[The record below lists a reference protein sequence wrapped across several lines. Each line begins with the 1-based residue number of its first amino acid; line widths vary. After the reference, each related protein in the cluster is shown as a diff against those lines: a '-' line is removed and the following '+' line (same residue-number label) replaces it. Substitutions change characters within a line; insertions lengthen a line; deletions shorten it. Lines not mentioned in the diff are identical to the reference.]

1 MSFLILPLTAAPL
14 GMGWRLTSCLPSI
27 VMLTYARAFLACLQS
42 LQGFVLVAI
51 ISASLTVFLGVSVV
65 SSLLYENI
73 LARQA
78 EQTSETLAR
87 QSFNAMLQVMRQ
99 GWTREQMETFI
110 EETQHAHESSG
121 YRFAFYRGDR
131 VTERFG
137 QIDQPPMDIVI
148 RAALES
154 GNERV
159 WLEDGTVRRIMPL
172 VARSECLACHQNAA
186 TGDVLGVIDIQH
198 DLAPI
203 SREMRYNYL
212 ALFIVAA
219 LVILLL
225 ALGMSKLFAGR
236 IQATLKQFRER
247 LEAVNSVEDFR
258 KLDFSDAKVRFH
270 ELNEAL
276 QQVNA
281 LVDRLRNVAVDKDIL
296 EFEIRLLS
304 KFIITSE
311 VVRDWREFIKELLA
325 DINTIIQAHTL
336 VTIFQVEDEGYEL
349 EVFWYREVAPETRAT
364 FEALLT
370 QLLENKPE
378 GQPGGSVL
386 KVHHHTVMNAGADE
400 AVADLSPEDIRLQTK
415 SLLLEAPKIG
425 GIVGI
430 GVQSDLAQDPIRHI
444 VIDGILSTLLNLVGS
459 VKAIYKYTQDL
470 EFYATRDP
478 LTNLHNQRIFKDM
491 LTYEVGRAGRHQDH
505 FSLLMLDLDNFKTVN
520 DRHGHAFGDQ
530 FLNAVADTLS
540 HSVRPGDFLARY
552 GGDEFTVILPETEEQ
567 QAYSVAQRI
576 ASNLSSQVLTAPDGS
591 TVRATTSIGIASYPN
606 HATNPHD
613 LFLMAD
619 NMMYKAKRK
628 GKNCVA
634 VPAQEEVAEVFR
646 EVGEKNQMV
655 LSALEEQR
663 IVPYFQPIA
672 DVRTGKVNIHELL
685 MRIQLDD
692 HLVPAGEFIDIAE
705 SIGVIH
711 KMDYLLIEKA
721 FAQIRAQGYE
731 GMLFINLSP
740 KSLIIGEFI
749 GHIHQLAID
758 YDILPERIVFELTER
773 ETVSNLKLLEKFV
786 LDLKLEGF
794 NFAID
799 DFGSGYSSFR
809 YLKQF
814 PIDVIK
820 IEGEFIRNMLN
831 DEKYMAFVK
840 SIVTLAQ
847 SLGVST
853 IAEFIE
859 DEEVLEVVKGL
870 GIDFGQ
876 GYHLGR
882 PGPRFVNH
890 RQQLLVER

>member
-1 MSFLILPLTAAPL
+1 MF
-14 GMGWRLTSCLPSI
+14 
-27 VMLTYARAFLACLQS
+27 TYARAFLACLKS

-51 ISASLTVFLGVSVV
+51 LSASLTVFVGVTLV

-73 LARQA
+73 LVRQA

-99 GWTREQMETFI
+99 GWSREQMESFI
-110 EETQHAHESSG
+110 AETKRAHEASG
-121 YRFAFYRGDR
+121 YRFSFYRGER
-131 VTERFG
+131 VTERYG
-137 QIDQPPMDIVI
+137 VVDQPPLDIVI
-148 RAALES
+148 RSALAS

-159 WLEDGTVRRIMPL
+159 WREDGTVRRIMPL
-172 VARSECLACHQNAA
+172 VARPECLACHQNAA

-198 DLAPI
+198 DIAPI
-203 SREMRYNYL
+203 SREMRLNYL
-212 ALFIVAA
+212 AMFIVAG
-219 LVILLL
+219 LLILLL
-225 ALGMSKLFAGR
+225 ALGMSKVFAER
-236 IQATLKQFRER
+236 IQATLRQFRER
-247 LEAVNSVEDFR
+247 LDAVNSVEDFR
-258 KLDFSDAKVRFH
+258 KLDVSDTRVRFH
-270 ELNEAL
+270 ELDAAL

-281 LVDRLRNVAVDKDIL
+281 LVGRLRNVAVDKDIL

-304 KFIITSE
+304 KFIITSD

-325 DINTIIQAHTL
+325 DINTIIQAHAL

-349 EVFWYREVAPETRAT
+349 EVFWYREVAPETRVA
-364 FEALLT
+364 FEQLLT
-370 QLLENKPE
+370 QLLERRHEDP
-378 GQPGGSVL
+378 PGVSIL
-386 KVHHHTVMNAGADE
+386 KVHHHTVMTGSESTAS
-400 AVADLSPEDIRLQTK
+400 LSPEDIRLQTK

-470 EFYATRDP
+470 EYYATRDP
-478 LTNLHNQRIFKDM
+478 LTSLHNQRIFKDM
-491 LTYEVGRAGRHQDH
+491 LTYEVGRATRHQDH

-530 FLNAVADTLS
+530 FLHAVADTLS
-540 HSVRPGDFLARY
+540 QSIRPGDFLARY
-552 GGDEFTVILPETEEQ
+552 GGDEFTVILPQTGEE
-567 QAYSVAQRI
+567 QAYSVALRI
-576 ASNLSSQVLTAPDGS
+576 ADNLTRQALTAPDGT

-606 HATNPHD
+606 HAGNPHD

-634 VPAQEEVAEVFR
+634 LPEREEVAEVFR

-692 HLVPAGEFIDIAE
+692 RLVPAGEFIDIAE

-711 KMDYLLIEKA
+711 RMDYQLIEKA
-721 FAQIRAQGYE
+721 FTQVREQGYE

-740 KSLIIGEFI
+740 KSLIVGEFI
-749 GHIHQLAID
+749 GRIHQLAID
-758 YDILPERIVFELTER
+758 YDVLPERIVFELTER

-820 IEGEFIRNMLN
+820 IEGEFIRNMLA
-831 DEKYMAFVK
+831 DETYMAFVK

-853 IAEFIE
+853 VAEYIE
-859 DEEVLEVVKGL
+859 DADVLEAVKAL

-882 PGPRFVNH
+882 PGPSFADH
-890 RQQLLVER
+890 RQQVSHASQVVADRK

>member
-1 MSFLILPLTAAPL
+1 
-14 GMGWRLTSCLPSI
+14 
-27 VMLTYARAFLACLQS
+27 MLAYVRSRLACWRS

-51 ISASLTVFLGVSVV
+51 LSASLTVFVGVTLV

-73 LARQA
+73 LARQV

-99 GWTREQMETFI
+99 GWSRDEMEAFI
-110 EETQHAHESSG
+110 DETKRAHAGAG
-121 YRFAFYRGDR
+121 YRFTFYRGER
-131 VTERFG
+131 VSERYG
-137 QIDQPPMDIVI
+137 VIDQPPLDIVI
-148 RAALES
+148 RSALET

-159 WLEDGTVRRIMPL
+159 WRENGTVRRVMPL
-172 VARSECLACHQNAA
+172 LARPECLACHQNAA
-186 TGDVLGVIDIQH
+186 TGDVLGVIDIQR
-198 DLAPI
+198 DMAPI
-203 SREMRYNYL
+203 SREMRFNYL

-219 LVILLL
+219 LLILLL
-225 ALGMSKLFAGR
+225 ALGMSKLFAER
-236 IQATLKQFRER
+236 IQVTLDQFRDR
-247 LEAVNSVEDFR
+247 LAAVNSVEDFR
-258 KLDFSDAKVRFH
+258 KLDVSDTQVRFQ
-270 ELNEAL
+270 ELNIAM

-349 EVFWYREVAPETRAT
+349 EVFWYRKVAPETRET
-364 FEALLT
+364 FEALLS
-370 QLLENKPE
+370 QLLERRHEDP
-378 GQPGGSVL
+378 PAGSIL
-386 KVHHHTVMNAGADE
+386 KVLHHTVMTDGEGELAAR
-400 AVADLSPEDIRLQTK
+400 LTPEDIRLQTK

-459 VKAIYKYTQDL
+459 VKAIYKYTKDL
-470 EFYATRDP
+470 EYYATRDP
-478 LTNLHNQRIFKDM
+478 LTSLYNQRIFKDM
-491 LTYEVGRAGRHQDH
+491 LAYEVGRATRHQDH

-530 FLNAVADTLS
+530 FLHAVADTLA

-567 QAYSVAQRI
+567 QAYSVALRI
-576 ASNLSSQVLTAPDGS
+576 ADKLAGQVLTAPDGS
-591 TVRATTSIGIASYPN
+591 VVRATTSIGIASYPN
-606 HATNPHD
+606 HAENPHD

-619 NMMYKAKRK
+619 NMMYKAKRQ

-634 VPAQEEVAEVFR
+634 LPEREEVAEVFR
-646 EVGEKNQMV
+646 KVGEKNQMV

-672 DVRTGKVNIHELL
+672 NVASGEVHIHELL

-692 HLVPAGEFIDIAE
+692 RLVPAGEFIDLAE

-711 KMDYLLIEKA
+711 KMDYQLVEKA
-721 FAQIRAQGYE
+721 FAQVREQHYE

-740 KSLIIGEFI
+740 KSLIVGEFI

-786 LDLKLEGF
+786 HDLKLEGF

-820 IEGEFIRNMLN
+820 IEGEFIRNMLD
-831 DEKYMAFVK
+831 DETYMAFVK

-853 IAEFIE
+853 VAEFIE
-859 DEEVLEVVKGL
+859 DEAVLEAVRAL

-882 PGPRFVNH
+882 PGPRFVGR
-890 RQQLLVER
+890 RQAERLPSDS

>member
-1 MSFLILPLTAAPL
+1 
-14 GMGWRLTSCLPSI
+14 
-27 VMLTYARAFLACLQS
+27 MLTHARALLSCMRTLK
-42 LQGFVLVAI
+42 GFVLVAI
-51 ISASLTVFLGVSVV
+51 ISASMTVFAGVTLVTT
-65 SSLLYENI
+65 LLYENI

-87 QSFNAMLQVMRQ
+87 QSFTAMLQIMRQ
-99 GWTREQMETFI
+99 GWTREQMEAFI
-110 EETQHAHESSG
+110 EETQQLYAGSG
-121 YRFAFYRGDR
+121 YRFAFYRGKR
-131 VTERFG
+131 VSERYG
-137 QIDQPPMDIVI
+137 EIDQPAMDIVI
-148 RAALES
+148 QAAFAS
-154 GNERV
+154 GEARV
-159 WLEDGTVRRIMPL
+159 WNQDGQVRRVMPL
-172 VARSECLACHQNAA
+172 LARSDCLTCHQNAA
-186 TGDVLGVIDIQH
+186 TGDVLGIIDLQH
-198 DLAPI
+198 DLSPI
-203 SREMRYNYL
+203 SREMRLNY
-212 ALFIVAA
+212 VAMF
-219 LVILLL
+219 LVASVFVLLL
-225 ALGMSKLFAGR
+225 ALAISTLFSDR
-236 IQATLKQFRER
+236 IQRTLGLFRQR
-247 LEAVNSVEDFR
+247 MSAVNSIEDFR
-258 KLDFSDAKVRFH
+258 QLDVTDANVPFI
-270 ELNEAL
+270 ELNDAL

-281 LVDRLRNVAVDKDIL
+281 LVGRLRNVAVDKDIL

-304 KFIITSE
+304 KFIITSD
-311 VVRDWREFIKELLA
+311 VVRDWREFIKELLG
-325 DINTIIQAHTL
+325 DINTIIVAHTL
-336 VTIFQVEDEGYEL
+336 VTIFQVEEEGYEL
-349 EVFWYREVAPETRAT
+349 EVFWYREVTAQTQQT
-364 FEALLT
+364 FAHLLT
-370 QLLENKPE
+370 QLLERHHN
-378 GQPGGSVL
+378 GQAAAVL
-386 KVHHHTVMNAGADE
+386 KVTHHSVCSAAEDGQPMH
-400 AVADLSPEDIRLQTK
+400 DLSAEDIRLQTK

-459 VKAIYKYTQDL
+459 VKAIYKYTKDL

-478 LTNLHNQRIFKDM
+478 LTNLHNQRVFKDM
-491 LTYEVGRAGRHQDH
+491 LHYEVARASRHQDR
-505 FSLLMLDLDNFKTVN
+505 FSLLMLDMDNFKSVN

-530 FLNAVADTLS
+530 FLHAVANTLA

-552 GGDEFTVILPETEEQ
+552 GGDEFTVILPETSEE
-567 QAYSVAQRI
+567 QAYSVAMRI
-576 ASNLSSQVLTAPDGS
+576 AQNLTSQVLTAPDG
-591 TVRATTSIGIASYPN
+591 TAVRATTSVGIASYPN
-606 HATNPHD
+606 HAANSHD

-634 VPAQEEVAEVFR
+634 LPDDEEVAAVFR

-672 DVRTGKVNIHELL
+672 DVNTGEVHIHELL
-685 MRIQLDD
+685 MRIQIGERII
-692 HLVPAGEFIDIAE
+692 PAGEFIEIAE

-721 FAQIRAQGYE
+721 FAQIREQGYD

-749 GHIHQLAID
+749 AHIHQLAID
-758 YDILPERIVFELTER
+758 YGIKPSRIVFELTER
-773 ETVSNLKLLEKFV
+773 ETVSNLTLLEKFV

-799 DFGSGYSSFR
+799 DFGSGFSSFR

-820 IEGEFIRNMLN
+820 IEGEFIRNMLQ

-840 SIVTLAQ
+840 SIVTLAG

-859 DEEVLEVVKGL
+859 DEEVLAAVAEL
-870 GIDFGQ
+870 GIDYGQ

-882 PGPRFVNH
+882 PSPRFVTAS
-890 RQQLLVER
+890 RAERLTSQ

>member
-1 MSFLILPLTAAPL
+1 
-14 GMGWRLTSCLPSI
+14 
-27 VMLTYARAFLACLQS
+27 MLTQVRSLFTCLKT

-51 ISASLTVFLGVSVV
+51 LSASLTVFIGVTLA

-73 LARQA
+73 LTRQA

-87 QSFNAMLQVMRQ
+87 QSYSAMQQVLRQ
-99 GWTREQMETFI
+99 GWNREQMETFI
-110 EETQHAHESSG
+110 EETRLAHEASG
-121 YRFAFYRGDR
+121 YRFTFYWGEGVTQRHGD
-131 VTERFG
+131 
-137 QIDQPPMDIVI
+137 IDQPEMDVVI
-148 RAALES
+148 HAALAA
-154 GNERV
+154 GGERV
-159 WLEDGTVRRIMPL
+159 WRENGTVRRIMPL
-172 VARSECLACHQNAA
+172 VARAECLACQQYAA
-186 TGDVLGVIDIQH
+186 AGDVLGVIDIQH

-203 SREMRYNYL
+203 SRVMRFNYL
-212 ALFIVAA
+212 AMFIVAA
-219 LVILLL
+219 LMVLML
-225 ALGMSKLFAGR
+225 ALGISKLFAER
-236 IQATLKQFRER
+236 IEATLRQFRQR
-247 LEAVNSVEDFR
+247 LAAVNSVADFR
-258 KLDFSDAKVRFH
+258 NLNLGDSDVGFQ
-270 ELNEAL
+270 ELNDAM

-281 LVDRLRNVAVDKDIL
+281 LVGRLRNVAVDKDIL

-370 QLLENKPE
+370 QLLERKHE
-378 GQPGGSVL
+378 GQPACIIL
-386 KVHHHTVMNAGADE
+386 KVSHHTVVSSGENE
-400 AVADLSPEDIRLQTK
+400 ALADLTPEDIRLQTK

-491 LTYEVGRAGRHQDH
+491 LTYEVGRATRHQDH

-530 FLNAVADTLS
+530 FLHAVADTLA
-540 HSVRPGDFLARY
+540 HSIRPGDFLARY
-552 GGDEFTVILPETEEQ
+552 GGDEFTVILPQTEEE
-567 QAYSVAQRI
+567 QAYSVALRI
-576 ASNLSSQVLTAPDGS
+576 ASNLSRQVLTAPDGS
-591 TVRATTSIGIASYPN
+591 TVRATTSIGIACYPN
-606 HATNPHD
+606 HAGNPHD

-634 VPAQEEVAEVFR
+634 LPEQEEVAAVFK

-672 DVRTGKVNIHELL
+672 DVRTGEVNIHELL

-692 HLVPAGEFIDIAE
+692 RLVPAGEFIDIAE

-711 KMDYLLIEKA
+711 KMDYQLIEKA
-721 FAQIRAQGYE
+721 FAQVREQGYE

-749 GHIHQLAID
+749 GRIHQLAID
-758 YDILPERIVFELTER
+758 YGILPERIVFELTER

-786 LDLKLEGF
+786 LDLKMEGF

-820 IEGEFIRNMLN
+820 IEGEFIRNMLS

-859 DEEVLEVVKGL
+859 DEEVLAAVEGL

-882 PGPRFVNH
+882 PGPNFVSR
-890 RQQLLVER
+890 RQPLLVSK

>member
-1 MSFLILPLTAAPL
+1 
-14 GMGWRLTSCLPSI
+14 
-27 VMLTYARAFLACLQS
+27 MLTYARAFLTCLKS

-51 ISASLTVFLGVSVV
+51 LSASLTVFLGVSVV

-99 GWTREQMETFI
+99 GWTREQMVAFI
-110 EETQHAHESSG
+110 EETRRAHEGSG
-121 YRFAFYRGDR
+121 YRFAFYRGER
-131 VTERFG
+131 VSERFG
-137 QIDQPPMDIVI
+137 QIEQPPMDIVV
-148 RAALES
+148 RSALAS

-159 WLEDGTVRRIMPL
+159 WREDGTVRRIMPL
-172 VARSECLACHQNAA
+172 VARAECLTCHQNAA

-203 SREMRYNYL
+203 SREMRFNYL

-219 LVILLL
+219 LFILML
-225 ALGMSKLFAGR
+225 ALGMSKLFAER
-236 IQATLKQFRER
+236 IQVTLKQFRER

-258 KLDFSDAKVRFH
+258 KLDVSDAKVRFH
-270 ELNEAL
+270 ELNDAL
-276 QQVNA
+276 QHVNA

-370 QLLENKPE
+370 QLLENKHE

-386 KVHHHTVMNAGADE
+386 KVSHHTVMAAGVDE

-430 GVQSDLAQDPIRHI
+430 GVQSDLVQDPIRHI

-459 VKAIYKYTQDL
+459 VKAIYKYTKDL

-491 LTYEVGRAGRHQDH
+491 LVYEVGRATRHQDH

-530 FLNAVADTLS
+530 FLSAVADTLS

-552 GGDEFTVILPETEEQ
+552 GGDEFTVILPQTEDQ
-567 QAYSVAQRI
+567 QAYSVALRI
-576 ASNLSSQVLTAPDGS
+576 AENLSRQVLTAPDGS

-606 HATNPHD
+606 HAANPHD
-613 LFLMAD
+613 LFLLAD

-634 VPAQEEVAEVFR
+634 LPEQEEVAEVFR

-672 DVRTGKVNIHELL
+672 DVRTGEVHIHELL

-692 HLVPAGEFIDIAE
+692 RLVPAGEFIDIAE

-711 KMDYLLIEKA
+711 KMDYQLIEKA
-721 FAQIRAQGYE
+721 FAQIREQGYE

-820 IEGEFIRNMLN
+820 IEGEFIRNMLS

-847 SLGVST
+847 SLGVNT

-859 DEEVLEVVKGL
+859 DGDVLAAVEAL

-876 GYHLGR
+876 GYYLGR
-882 PGPRFVNH
+882 PGPRFVSC
-890 RQQLLVER
+890 RQPVVAAK

>member
-1 MSFLILPLTAAPL
+1 MLSF
-14 GMGWRLTSCLPSI
+14 
-27 VMLTYARAFLACLQS
+27 ARSLLACLKT
-42 LQGFVLVAI
+42 LQGFVLVAV
-51 ISASLTVFLGVSVV
+51 ISASLTVFLGVTLV

-73 LARQA
+73 LTRKA
-78 EQTSETLAR
+78 EQTSELLAR
-87 QSFNAMLQVMRQ
+87 QSYNAMRQVMSQ
-99 GWTREQMETFI
+99 GWSGEQMEAFI
-110 EETQHAHESSG
+110 EETRLAHEDSG
-121 YRFAFYRGDR
+121 YRFEFYRGNGAS
-131 VTERFG
+131 ERLG
-137 QIDQPPMDIVI
+137 SPDPSPMDIVI
-148 RAALES
+148 RSAMAS
-154 GNERV
+154 GTDRV
-159 WLEDGTVRRIMPL
+159 WREDGKVRRIMPL
-172 VARSECLACHQNAA
+172 VAT

-203 SREMRYNYL
+203 SREMRLNYV
-212 ALFIVAA
+212 ALFIVSA
-219 LVILLL
+219 LVVLLL
-225 ALGMSKLFAGR
+225 ALGMSKLFAER
-236 IQATLKQFRER
+236 IEATLVQFRGR
-247 LEAVNSVEDFR
+247 LAAVNSVADFR
-258 KLDFSDAKVRFH
+258 NLDLSDTPVRFH
-270 ELNEAL
+270 ELNDAM

-281 LVDRLRNVAVDKDIL
+281 LVGRLRNVAVDKDIL

-336 VTIFQVEDEGYEL
+336 VTVFQLEDEGYEL
-349 EVFWYREVAPETRAT
+349 EVFWYREVAAETRDA
-364 FEALLT
+364 FEKVLT
-370 QLLENKPE
+370 QLLEQKHA
-378 GQPGGSVL
+378 GQPGGTII
-386 KVHHHTVMNAGADE
+386 KVYHHTAISCSESEVMAQ
-400 AVADLSPEDIRLQTK
+400 LSPEDIRLQTK
-415 SLLLEAPKIG
+415 SLLLETPKIG

-459 VKAIYKYTQDL
+459 VKAIYKYTKDL

-491 LTYEVGRAGRHQDH
+491 LVYEVGRATRHRYH

-530 FLNAVADTLS
+530 FLHAVADTLYQ
-540 HSVRPGDFLARY
+540 SVRPGDFLARY
-552 GGDEFTVILPETEEQ
+552 GGDEFTIILPETEEE
-567 QAYSVAQRI
+567 QAYSVALRI
-576 ASNLSSQVLTAPDGS
+576 AGNLSSLVLTAPDGS
-591 TVRATTSIGIASYPN
+591 TVRATSSIGIASYPS

-634 VPAQEEVAEVFR
+634 LPDQEEVAEVFR
-646 EVGEKNQMV
+646 EAGEKNQMV

-672 DVRTGKVNIHELL
+672 NVSTGEVNIHELL

-692 HLVPAGEFIDIAE
+692 RLVPAGEFIDIAE

-711 KMDYLLIEKA
+711 KMDYQLIEKA
-721 FAQIRAQGYE
+721 FAQVREQGYE

-749 GHIHQLAID
+749 SHIHQLAID

-820 IEGEFIRNMLN
+820 IEGEFIRNMLG

-859 DEEVLEVVKGL
+859 DEDVLAAVEAL
-870 GIDFGQ
+870 GIDYGQ

-882 PGPRFVNH
+882 PGPRFVT
-890 RQQLLVER
+890 RCPSVLVEESP

>member
-1 MSFLILPLTAAPL
+1 
-14 GMGWRLTSCLPSI
+14 
-27 VMLTYARAFLACLQS
+27 MLSYLRSRFAWWKS

-51 ISASLTVFLGVSVV
+51 LSASLTVFLGVTLV

-73 LARQA
+73 LTRQA

-99 GWTREQMETFI
+99 GWSRAVMESFI
-110 EETQHAHESSG
+110 EETKRLHAGSG
-121 YRFAFYRGDR
+121 YRFEFYRGER
-131 VTERFG
+131 VSERYG
-137 QIDQPPMDIVI
+137 EIDQPPMDIAI
-148 RAALES
+148 RSALAS
-154 GNERV
+154 GDERV
-159 WLEDGTVRRIMPL
+159 WREAGTVRRVMPL
-172 VARSECLACHQNAA
+172 VASSECLSCHQNAA
-186 TGDVLGVIDIQH
+186 SGDVLGVIDIRH
-198 DLAPI
+198 DMAPI
-203 SREMRYNYL
+203 SREMRLNYV
-212 ALFIVAA
+212 AMFIVAA
-219 LVILLL
+219 MLILLL
-225 ALGMSKLFAGR
+225 ALGMSKLFAER
-236 IQATLKQFRER
+236 IQVTLDQFRHR
-247 LEAVNSVEDFR
+247 LSAVNSVEDFR
-258 KLDFSDAKVRFH
+258 NLDVSDTRVRFH
-270 ELNEAL
+270 EIDVAL

-281 LVDRLRNVAVDKDIL
+281 LVSRLRNVAVDKDIL

-364 FEALLT
+364 FETLLT
-370 QLLENKPE
+370 QLLERRHEDTPAGNI
-378 GQPGGSVL
+378 L
-386 KVHHHTVMNAGADE
+386 KVHHHTVMSEGEETVN
-400 AVADLSPEDIRLQTK
+400 LTPEDIRLQTK

-430 GVQSDLAQDPIRHI
+430 GVQSNLAQDPIRHI

-459 VKAIYKYTQDL
+459 VKAIYKYTKDL

-491 LTYEVGRAGRHQDH
+491 LTYEVGRATRHQDH

-530 FLNAVADTLS
+530 FLHAVADTLS
-540 HSVRPGDFLARY
+540 HSIRPGDFLARY

-567 QAYSVAQRI
+567 QAYSVALRI
-576 ASNLSSQVLTAPDGS
+576 ADNLSRQVLTAPDGS

-606 HATNPHD
+606 HAGNPHD

-634 VPAQEEVAEVFR
+634 LPEQEEVAEVFR

-672 DVRTGKVNIHELL
+672 DVRSGEVHIHELL

-692 HLVPAGEFIDIAE
+692 RLVPAGEFIDIAE

-711 KMDYLLIEKA
+711 KMDYQLIEKA
-721 FAQIRAQGYE
+721 FAQIREQGYK

-820 IEGEFIRNMLN
+820 IEGEFIRNMLS

-859 DEEVLEVVKGL
+859 DEEVLEAVKGL

-882 PGPRFVNH
+882 PGPRFARH
-890 RQQLLVER
+890 RQPERLSGNS

>member
-1 MSFLILPLTAAPL
+1 
-14 GMGWRLTSCLPSI
+14 
-27 VMLTYARAFLACLQS
+27 MLTHVRALLACLKS

-51 ISASLTVFLGVSVV
+51 LSVSLIIFLGVTLV
-65 SSLLYENI
+65 SSLLYENV
-73 LARQA
+73 LTRQA
-78 EQTSETLAR
+78 EQTSEMLAR

-99 GWTREQMETFI
+99 GWTREQMEAFI
-110 EETQHAHESSG
+110 EETKRAHEGAG
-121 YRFAFYRGDR
+121 YRFEFYRGER
-131 VTERFG
+131 VSERYG
-137 QIDQPPMDIVI
+137 TIEQPPMDIVI
-148 RAALES
+148 RAALAS

-159 WLEDGTVRRIMPL
+159 WRENGKVRRIMPL
-172 VARSECLACHQNAA
+172 VARSECLACHQNTAS
-186 TGDVLGVIDIQH
+186 GDVLGVIDIQH

-203 SREMRYNYL
+203 SRQMRLNYV
-212 ALFIVAA
+212 AMFIVAA
-219 LVILLL
+219 LTILLL
-225 ALGMSKLFAGR
+225 ALAISKLFAER

-247 LEAVNSVEDFR
+247 LEAVNSVADFR
-258 KLDFSDAKVRFH
+258 KLDVSDTRVRFR
-270 ELNEAL
+270 ELDHAL

-281 LVDRLRNVAVDKDIL
+281 LVGRLRNVAVDKDIL

-364 FEALLT
+364 FEQLLT
-370 QLLENKPE
+370 QLLEHKHE
-378 GQPGGSVL
+378 GPPGGTVL
-386 KVHHHTVMNAGADE
+386 KVFHHTVLSSSEGE
-400 AVADLSPEDIRLQTK
+400 ALSSLTPEDIRLQTK

-459 VKAIYKYTQDL
+459 VKAIYKYTKDL
-470 EFYATRDP
+470 EYYATRDP
-478 LTNLHNQRIFKDM
+478 LTSLHNQRIFKDM
-491 LTYEVGRAGRHQDH
+491 LAYEVGRATRHQDH
-505 FSLLMLDLDNFKTVN
+505 FSLLMLDLDNFKAVN

-530 FLNAVADTLS
+530 FLHAVADTLT
-540 HSVRPGDFLARY
+540 HSIRPGDFLARY
-552 GGDEFTVILPETEEQ
+552 GGDEFTVILPQTGEE
-567 QAYSVAQRI
+567 QAYSVALRI
-576 ASNLSSQVLTAPDGS
+576 ADNLTRQALTAPDGT
-591 TVRATTSIGIASYPN
+591 TVRATTSIGIACYPN
-606 HATNPHD
+606 HAGNPHD

-634 VPAQEEVAEVFR
+634 LPEQEEVAEVFR

-672 DVRTGKVNIHELL
+672 DVRSGEVNIHELL

-692 HLVPAGEFIDIAE
+692 RLVPAGEFIDIAE

-711 KMDYLLIEKA
+711 KMDYQLIEKA
-721 FAQIRAQGYE
+721 FFQVREQGYQ

-740 KSLIIGEFI
+740 KSLIVGEFI
-749 GHIHQLAID
+749 GRIHQLAID

-786 LDLKLEGF
+786 LELKLEGF

-820 IEGEFIRNMLN
+820 IEGEFIRNMLG
-831 DEKYMAFVK
+831 DETYMAFVK

-859 DEEVLEVVKGL
+859 NEEVLAAVEEL

-882 PGPRFVNH
+882 PGPRFVSH
-890 RQQLLVER
+890 RQVRRLMTDS

>member
-1 MSFLILPLTAAPL
+1 
-14 GMGWRLTSCLPSI
+14 
-27 VMLTYARAFLACLQS
+27 MLTYARAFLACLKS

-51 ISASLTVFLGVSVV
+51 ISASLTVFLGVSAV

-99 GWTREQMETFI
+99 GWTREQMEAFI
-110 EETQHAHESSG
+110 EETRHAHEGSG
-121 YRFAFYRGDR
+121 YRFQFYRGER
-131 VTERFG
+131 VSERFG
-137 QIDQPPMDIVI
+137 PIDQPAMDIVI
-148 RAALES
+148 RSALES

-159 WLEDGTVRRIMPL
+159 WREDGTVRRIMPL
-172 VARSECLACHQNAA
+172 VARPDCLACHQNAA

-203 SREMRYNYL
+203 SREMRFNYL

-219 LVILLL
+219 MLILLL
-225 ALGMSKLFAGR
+225 ALGMSKLFAAR
-236 IQATLKQFRER
+236 IQGTLDQFRKR
-247 LEAVNSVEDFR
+247 LSAVNSVEDFR
-258 KLDFSDAKVRFH
+258 KLDVSHTQVGFN
-270 ELNEAL
+270 ELNAAM

-349 EVFWYREVAPETRAT
+349 EVFWYREVAPETRTT

-386 KVHHHTVMNAGADE
+386 KVHHHTVMVAGAGGGE

-491 LTYEVGRAGRHQDH
+491 LTYEVGRATRHQDH

-576 ASNLSSQVLTAPDGS
+576 ASNLASQVLTAPDGS

-672 DVRTGKVNIHELL
+672 NVRTGEVNIHELL
-685 MRIQLDD
+685 MRIQHDD
-692 HLVPAGEFIDIAE
+692 RLVPAGEFIDIAE

-711 KMDYLLIEKA
+711 KMDYQLIEKA
-721 FAQIRAQGYE
+721 FAQIREQGYE

-831 DEKYMAFVK
+831 DETYMAFVK

-853 IAEFIE
+853 VAEFIE
-859 DEEVLEVVKGL
+859 DEDVLDAVKAL

-876 GYHLGR
+876 GFHLGR
-882 PGPRFVNH
+882 PGPGFVTH
-890 RQQLLVER
+890 LQQVLVER